1 MNKYA
6 KKVPEIQFTQ
16 SEAEIYLGETDKIV
30 YVNKLLKTR
39 RMVEITTVA
48 YSSLIK
54 GEWITIVYYD
64 NEPSHGVSLH
74 VHITDNFTDRKDAST
89 TDGVRQRGTV
99 RRLHTWAVENL
110 KNNWIYFKRAFLKR
124 SKLRAS
130 EI

>member
-1 MNKYA
+1 MTKYA
-6 KKVPEIQFTQ
+6 KKVSEIQFTQ

-48 YSSLIK
+48 YASLIK

-64 NEPSHGVSLH
+64 NEPSHGVNLH
-74 VHITDNFTDRKDAST
+74 VHITDNITDRNNAAT
-89 TDGVRQRGTV
+89 TDGVRQKGTV

-124 SKLRAS
+124 SKLRVS